1 MIEIILPES
10 AKPTAPPD
18 LDYHIHRLRRRA
30 AHERNGVGDILLPSS
45 VIMDG
50 AANALKWAKARLK
63 EMERKVKANE
73 YALSQEANGTLC
85 RCRYGTDMMGQVPEG
100 SFCPFC
106 GYRRYESV
114 ITGKWQAAAQQ
125 EKEE

>member
-1 MIEIILPES
+1 MSEQKLSERMRRHW
-10 AKPTAPPD
+10 PPD
-18 LDYHIHRLRRRA
+18 DLVSAGWVEGEEDRVH
-30 AHERNGVGDILLPSS
+30 
-45 VIMDG
+45 
-50 AANALKWAKARLK
+50 KWADEVTALEAKLEKMGQEA
-63 EMERKVKANE
+63 KANE

-114 ITGKWQAAAQQ
+114 ITGKWRAAAQ
-125 EKEE
+125 EE

>member
-1 MIEIILPES
+1 MSERTLSE
-10 AKPTAPPD
+10 
-18 LDYHIHRLRRRA
+18 RLRSSGVA
-30 AHERNGVGDILLPSS
+30 THEELIELQLLE
-45 VIMDG
+45 
-50 AANALKWAKARLK
+50 AKLR
-63 EMERKVKANE
+63 EMEQEAKANE

-114 ITGKWQAAAQQ
+114 ITGKWRAAAQE
-125 EKEE
+125 EKEDE